1 MKKLVKEVANML
13 NREELLKVLAVF
25 KYAKGGQESLLDRAK
40 KHLLEDPL
48 VFKYEPTLSFINGRV
63 YGSCKCPYHQ
73 NTSKICKHM
82 VAKLIYLHKEM
93 LEEEPEWRDFMQE
106 YKKALQRELDSKI
119 TGEIPQEF
127 AYF

>member
-1 MKKLVKEVANML
+1 ML
-13 NREELLKVLAVF
+13 NREELLRYLAVF
-25 KYAKGGQESLLDRAK
+25 RHTGQEGNSLLERAK

-82 VAKLIYLHKEM
+82 IAKLIYLHKEM
-93 LEEEPEWRDFMQE
+93 LEEEPEWVEFMKE
-106 YKKALQRELDSKI
+106 YKKALQRELDKI
-119 TGEIPQEF
+119 SGEVPQDF